1 MTKFS
6 KSAKWALA
14 STSIAIAAAA
24 IVSPILIT
32 QLQSEQNPMII
43 SPDQKLLDPHPYHDQ
58 KLGFKVD
65 QYGNLVQA
73 LAINPLM
80 NFNDLTN
87 SKLNQKIQIL
97 GLSNYQI
104 KIKSAKTSQSTIQ
117 LVLIDDVNQT
127 STPITIS
134 DFNWNLKPLH
144 PTIINTKP
152 LVGWNWNVKKWI
164 EQRLPLTFDG
174 TFTTT
179 QQAQLTDL
187 NDQTIKSLIN
197 QWEFNTN
204 LPLFNFSQQDWIK
217 WTNLNQ
223 NQKDQ
228 FQFQF
233 IANPNQSV
241 DLKITFKDDKHI
253 VNWIYDGKQDQ
264 WIADP
269 DYSHSWTL
277 TDQDHNWLGTLTM
290 VDEIEA
296 KQYRE
301 PYFSNLNLNQ
311 ALLYLLPWDK
321 ISVNNNGKTI
331 AATASELLYWQE
343 HDHDTFSQHL
353 KDLVN
358 FDQSW
363 LDDYF
368 PNLEYRLGYDLITGE
383 DHFSPIAP
391 QPMQFLKADDGKFD
405 PTNKYSNLKIY
416 PYLEVKSKK
425 YRLYD
430 YQTNSSSLPALSAK
444 AFFNVTKLSQ
454 VLFGSDYGTNSKIE
468 LKLLPGLISQTFA
481 SQIKSKQA
489 LINAIKQWLDRPT
502 NQIENQIQ
510 QLAKTTFKIQTS
522 AINLTNQIGFTTIQN
537 EIQWPK
543 SIFKNWTID
552 PNYQQP
558 PGTFNALYQT
568 LSVEINQKI
577 HQVRFKNWKF
587 TWQYQSNQNGKYL
600 IPQLK
605 FDRKNKTINFSF
617 KLNFE
622 IPQFGEFILNW
633 NWKDVK

>member
-14 STSIAIAAAA
+14 STSITIMAAA

-32 QLQSEQNPMII
+32 QLQSKQTSIIINPN
-43 SPDQKLLDPHPYHDQ
+43 QKLLDPNPYHDQ

-80 NFNDLTN
+80 NFNELTN
-87 SKLNQKIQIL
+87 HKLNQKIQVL
-97 GLSNYQI
+97 GLSDYQI
-104 KIKSAKTSQSTIQ
+104 EIKSAKTNQSLIQ
-117 LVLIDDVNQT
+117 LVLIDLVNQT
-127 STPITIS
+127 NTPITIS

-152 LVGWNWNVKKWI
+152 LIGWNWNVKKWI

-174 TFTTT
+174 AFTST
-179 QQAQLTDL
+179 QQTQLTNL

-204 LPLFNFSQQDWIK
+204 VPLFNSSQQDWIK

-233 IANPNQSV
+233 IANPNQGV
-241 DLKITFKDDKHI
+241 DLKITFKDDQRI
-253 VNWIYDGKQDQ
+253 VDWIYDHKQDQ
-264 WIADP
+264 WIADHNH
-269 DYSHSWTL
+269 SHAWTL
-277 TDQDHNWLGTLTM
+277 TNQDQNWLGTLTM
-290 VDEIEA
+290 VDEIAA

-321 ISVNNNGKTI
+321 ISVNNSAKVIN
-331 AATASELLYWQE
+331 ATASELLYWQE
-343 HDHDTFSQHL
+343 HDYDTFSQQV
-353 KDLVN
+353 KDLVS

-363 LDDYF
+363 LDAYF
-368 PNLEYRLGYDLITGE
+368 PNLEYQLGYDLITGK

-391 QPMQFLKADDGKFD
+391 QPMEFLKSDDSQFD
-405 PTNKYSNLKIY
+405 PTNNQSNLKIY
-416 PYLEVKSKK
+416 PYIELKSKK

-430 YQTNSSSLPALSAK
+430 YETNPWDLPSLNAK
-444 AFFNVTKLSQ
+444 AFLNATNLSQ
-454 VLFGSDYGTNSKIE
+454 ALFGSDYGTNSKIE

-481 SQIKSKQA
+481 SQIRSKQA
-489 LINAIKQWLDRPT
+489 LMNAIEQWLDNPSD
-502 NQIENQIQ
+502 QIEKQIQ
-510 QLAKTTFKIQTS
+510 QLITTTFKIQTS
-522 AINLTNQIGFTTIQN
+522 AINLTNQIDFTIVQN

-543 SIFKNWTID
+543 SIFKNWIID
-552 PNYQQP
+552 SKYQQP
-558 PGTFNALYQT
+558 LGTFNAFYQT

-577 HQVRFKNWKF
+577 HQVRFKNWAF
-587 TWQYQSNQNGKYL
+587 AWQFQSNQNGNYL

-605 FDRKNKTINFSF
+605 FDRKNKIIDFSF
-617 KLNFE
+617 KLNFDVR
-622 IPQFGEFILNW
+622 QFGEFILNW
-633 NWKDVK
+633 KWKGV